1 MEFASGKE
9 IARDLLGV
17 QQNLMRR
24 IFRSIAVSLARL
36 AGTKIVDVESGRT
49 LGKAFAISWR
59 GKVHLIGLETA
70 VRSTFLPQK
79 RLTYW
84 KQEIGFT
91 TQPPPDF
98 PKEVGRG
105 PTTCGEKHAN

>member
-1 MEFASGKE
+1 
-9 IARDLLGV
+9 
-17 QQNLMRR
+17 MRR
-24 IFRSIAVSLARL
+24 ILRSIGVSFARL
-36 AGTKIVDVESGRT
+36 FGTKIVDVESGRT

-70 VRSTFLPQK
+70 VRPTFLPQE

-91 TQPPPDF
+91 THQPPDF
-98 PKEVGRG
+98 PNERSTRPGNV
-105 PTTCGEKHAN
+105 EQQESN